1 MNQQLKSTLQFLL
14 FFGLGAGLLYF
25 AIHNL
30 ELDYHKILDGFN
42 NAHWNWLVA
51 ALCFSLV
58 SHWLRAAR
66 WSLMLEPLG
75 VKPSTLNSFYA
86 VMIGYVFNFAIPRM
100 GEISRCG
107 VLNQTNQIPVSQ
119 SLGTVVV
126 ERIFDLLVLILL
138 TLLVLVLEFNTVF
151 GFFNETVFEPLTQKF
166 AGIGV
171 VVLFAGIAGMAV
183 LVGIALRYKHL
194 LIHSA
199 IAGKVITL
207 VWGFADGFRS
217 VFKLRK
223 PLLFFVQTIGIW
235 VLYFC
240 NTYAFLQAFD
250 ATAHL
255 SLSATASILVIGTFG
270 FAAPVSGGIGAYHL
284 FVAKGLALYGVA
296 SVAGGVFGFVSHGL
310 QMLMILV
317 VGGISFIAVGLLKR

>member
-1 MNQQLKSTLQFLL
+1 MNQQLKSTLQFTI

-30 ELDYHKILDGFN
+30 ELDYQKISDGFN
-42 NAHWNWLVA
+42 NAHWGWLAA

-75 VKPSTLNSFYA
+75 TKPRVLHSFYA

-100 GEISRCG
+100 GEVSRCG
-107 VLNQTNQIPVSQ
+107 VLNQTDQIPVSQ

-126 ERIFDLLVLILL
+126 ERIFDLLVLLLL
-138 TLLVLVLEFNTVF
+138 TILVLVIEFTTVY
-151 GFFNETVFEPLTQKF
+151 GFFNETVFTPLAQKF
-166 AGIGV
+166 TGIGIWMALSGLIALLFI
-171 VVLFAGIAGMAV
+171 VVL
-183 LVGIALRYKHL
+183 LLRYKHL
-194 LIHSA
+194 LIHSTLA
-199 IAGKVITL
+199 AKIITL

-217 VFKLRK
+217 VFKLK
-223 PLLFFVQTIGIW
+223 QPLVFFAQTLGIW
-235 VLYFC
+235 FLYFC

-255 SLSATASILVIGTFG
+255 SLGASASILVIGTFG

-284 FVAKGLALYGVA
+284 FVAKGLALYGIA